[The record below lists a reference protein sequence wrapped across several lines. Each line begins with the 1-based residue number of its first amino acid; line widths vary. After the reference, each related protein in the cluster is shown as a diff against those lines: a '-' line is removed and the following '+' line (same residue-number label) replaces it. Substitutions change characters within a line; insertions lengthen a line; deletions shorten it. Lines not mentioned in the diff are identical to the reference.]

1 MTYAILSAVIMVLL
15 YILSRLSKSN
25 GVLTQ
30 INNSLREDVRIKDEQ
45 LLEAAQP
52 NVDLDTITGL
62 MKEGDL

>member
-1 MTYAILSAVIMVLL
+1 MTYAIISAVIMVLL